1 MQTLFVVFGV
11 IVVFLLVLNLSI
23 LAGIHKTLV
32 TYLMF
37 TLRQSKISNERPQNE
52 AVLKRKRG

>member
-11 IVVFLLVLNLSI
+11 IVLVLLILILSV
-23 LAGIHKTLV
+23 LGGIHKTLV

-37 TLRQSKISNERPQNE
+37 TLRQSKISNERPLNE
-52 AVLKRKRG
+52 AVLKKKRG